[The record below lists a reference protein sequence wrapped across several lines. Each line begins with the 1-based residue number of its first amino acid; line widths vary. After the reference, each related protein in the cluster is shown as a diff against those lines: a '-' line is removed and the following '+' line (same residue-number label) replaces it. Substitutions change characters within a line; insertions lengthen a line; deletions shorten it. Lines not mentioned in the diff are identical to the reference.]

1 LGNGELSLTNAGTI
15 NATGTHALVIDTGSN
30 VVVNSGTLEASGS
43 GGLMV
48 LSAVEN
54 SGFLWAN
61 GANLTVQGAVTGAG
75 SATIDGT
82 GTLDFEASSTAN
94 VVFGSGT
101 GGTLKL
107 GDAFHFNGTITGFD
121 GADVIDLENFDS
133 GAASISY
140 SADVGG
146 AGGTL
151 TISDGTH
158 MAKLALIGNYSAD
171 NFSLAPDQLKGT
183 SISYVPHDLVI

>member
-1 LGNGELSLTNAGTI
+1 MNAGTI
-15 NATGTHALVIDTGSN
+15 SATGTHALVIDTGSN

-61 GANLTVQGAVTGAG
+61 GANLTIQGAVTGTG
-75 SATIDGT
+75 TATIDGT
-82 GTLDFEASSTAN
+82 GILDFESSSAAN

-121 GADVIDLENFDS
+121 GADVIDIEDLDS
-133 GAASISY
+133 AAASISY
-140 SADVGG
+140 QENSAGTGG
-146 AGGTL
+146 KL
-151 TISDGTH
+151 TISDGVH
-158 MAKLALIGNYSAD
+158 VAELSLVGGYSAD
-171 NFSLAPDQLKGT
+171 NFSLAPDQVRGT
-183 SISYVPHDLVI
+183 SITYVPHDLVA